1 MCGEFDTKLKILY
14 GRMVLEVINVL
25 ELFLAF
31 VMTFNVVFAHN
42 MCTLQ
47 LNPTSKGLQCIME
60 YVGWDRA
67 ATIVKEYD

>member
-25 ELFLAF
+25 ELFLGF

-42 MCTLQ
+42 MCALQ
-47 LNPTSKGLQCIME
+47 LNPMFKRLQCIME
-60 YVGWDRA
+60 YVGWDRV